1 MDQHACR
8 EGCQALC
15 RRQPPGLGRDHML
28 HSTEETHA
36 DERGYNVVDLLL
48 EGDHPALVPA
58 TTVAVMRASWQATVA
73 VHPLQEARACVVEAF
88 TTTS

>member
-1 MDQHACR
+1 
-8 EGCQALC
+8 
-15 RRQPPGLGRDHML
+15 ML

-58 TTVAVMRASWQATVA
+58 TTVAVMSAAWQAPVA
-73 VHPLQEARACVVEAF
+73 VHHLQEDRDCVLKAF
-88 TTTS
+88 PTSS